1 MKKVI
6 LFSSLLFLIACN
18 SNKVQLP
25 EKQSV
30 LDTLVK
36 VNEYLMKKWPDPA
49 ATVTTNRERSSNLWT
64 RATYYEGLMA
74 LYSVYPQDQF
84 YQYAVDWGE
93 GHNWQFRTDSDPHTP
108 QIYTTN
114 ANHLCAAQTYID
126 LYEIDPQPER
136 IKYVKLCIDSTLRTG
151 KIEDW
156 YWVDA
161 LQMAMPVYSRLAR
174 LYNNQDYLDLMHEAF
189 MFTKEKL
196 GGSGLYNPEDGLWWR
211 DTDFLPPYTEPN
223 GEDCYWSRGN
233 GWAYA
238 AIVRVMEDMP
248 KDYKH
253 FSTYKTLFLEMSE
266 ALLKVQRPDG
276 YWNVSLHDPDN
287 FGGKE
292 LTGTLFFVYGM
303 MWGVNNNL
311 LDSKY
316 LNSAMKAWNA
326 VIKESIRP
334 DGSLAYIQGTGKEP
348 KDGQPVTYDSKP
360 DFEDYGVGIFLL
372 AGTEIYK
379 YLSE

>member
-1 MKKVI
+1 
-6 LFSSLLFLIACN
+6 
-18 SNKVQLP
+18 
-25 EKQSV
+25 
-30 LDTLVK
+30 
-36 VNEYLMKKWPDPA
+36 
-49 ATVTTNRERSSNLWT
+49 
-64 RATYYEGLMA
+64 
-74 LYSVYPQDQF
+74 
-84 YQYAVDWGE
+84 
-93 GHNWQFRTDSDPHTP
+93 
-108 QIYTTN
+108 
-114 ANHLCAAQTYID
+114 
-126 LYEIDPQPER
+126 
-136 IKYVKLCIDSTLRTG
+136 
-151 KIEDW
+151 
-156 YWVDA
+156 
-161 LQMAMPVYSRLAR
+161 
-174 LYNNQDYLDLMHEAF
+174 MHEAF

-211 DTDFLPPYTEPN
+211 DADFLPPYTEPN

-238 AIVRVMEDMP
+238 AIVRAMEDMP

-253 FSTYKTLFLEMSE
+253 FNTYKTLFLEMSE

-303 MWGVNNNL
+303 MWGVNHGL
-311 LDSKY
+311 LDSDY

-326 VIKESIRP
+326 VTKESIRL

-348 KDGQPVTYDSKP
+348 KDSQPVTYDSKP